1 MQNAQMLGEDEGD
14 IEKTASES
22 SEGAI
27 VVETLVNIRV
37 VASLQMEKRRVKN
50 YDEALTHKNSS
61 STLLKN
67 TIKGTGQGL
76 GSFFQMWG
84 TFWSSECEPSRLCIF
99 SLHSYWFCSL
109 R

>member
-14 IEKTASES
+14 IEKDANET

-37 VASLQMEKRRVKN
+37 IASLCLEKRRVSK
-50 YDEALTHKNSS
+50 YDDALAHKNAKTS
-61 STLLKN
+61 LPKN

-84 TFWSSECEPSRLCIF
+84 EWRI
-99 SLHSYWFCSL
+99 
-109 R
+109 

>member
-14 IEKTASES
+14 IEKTANES

-37 VASLQMEKRRVKN
+37 VASLQMEKRRVER
-50 YDEALTHKNSS
+50 YDDALAHKNAG
-61 STLLKN
+61 STLPKN

-84 TFWSSECEPSRLCIF
+84 KF
-99 SLHSYWFCSL
+99 
-109 R
+109 

>member
-14 IEKTASES
+14 IEKTAKES

-27 VVETLVNIRV
+27 VVETLVNIRL
-37 VASLQMEKRRVKN
+37 VASLQMEKRRVEG
-50 YDEALTHKNSS
+50 YDEALARKNAN
-61 STLLKN
+61 STLPKN

-84 TFWSSECEPSRLCIF
+84 KFRGF
-99 SLHSYWFCSL
+99 
-109 R
+109 